1 MDTDYLDS
9 SKVGQL
15 AGSILA
21 QRKKT
26 SSRDRNQVF
35 GATVLLE
42 TIKAFK
48 NKEKQNVLNSA
59 NDLKLEYDNIIKDYE
74 YKYEQNEGLRQDINK
89 FNSIDRENFL
99 NKKVMENYNTSNL
112 RRTLGKSYEDL
123 ESHPVLRKQLFDW
136 QEEEKKELID
146 YYTKVQEDPFVTKSF
161 ASLSKPVLNE
171 LQAKLYELKNDPT
184 NTSLFLKGINKIFPN
199 MFGTAAK
206 QAQLASAVTEAENKR
221 KEQENFSNSVNTKI
235 QEYYSNNQDKIFED
249 NVGYIVSYDTVSKNL
264 ENTKKDLYPK
274 LTEIGDKVYSLAS
287 IDGKTIQDDRR
298 PFRKVNEI
306 EVLKYDANKNQ
317 YVLDK
322 NANPQDV
329 AATMISRLALM
340 YKAEDDA
347 LIADKIKSPADA
359 YSMSDLYNLAIDD
372 LVNTGHLG
380 KRAGR
385 TGKIYL
391 KRPVSYAGFQNRMI
405 PEELFNVVNSL
416 ETDEDIYK
424 RNQKTIDYNNMINT
438 ELDNQ
443 IIRLTQQ
450 RETIEDIEQKENIN
464 NQLDIL
470 TSAKAGDNI
479 KLRDEILLQKIENP
493 SEDDMG
499 KAIQIGGNVLILG
512 QVDEDTKNIFRNKF
526 KENYGSSVDV
536 STVSQE
542 EEVGGKED
550 KGEGEG
556 EIDIFVLP
564 TQEQIDELSAQPKAL
579 VIQAITR
586 YNKINERLKD
596 TENLSPV
603 QIDSL
608 NIQKKNIED
617 TINDNLGRIPYD
629 FSGVPNVYERQQL
642 RGIERLLKNPE
653 RLSPARIKELEKEK
667 EELENIIGS

>member
-1 MDTDYLDS
+1 MATDYLDS

-15 AGSILA
+15 AGSLLS

-26 SSRDRNQVF
+26 SSRERNQAF

-42 TIKAFK
+42 TINALK
-48 NKEKQNVLNSA
+48 NKEKVNVSNSV

-74 YKYEQNEGLRQDINK
+74 YKYEQNQGLRQDINK

-123 ESHPVLRKQLFDW
+123 EAHPVLRKQLFDW

-146 YYTKVQEDPFVTKSF
+146 YYTQVQEDPFVTKSF
-161 ASLSKPVLNE
+161 SSLSKPVLDE

-199 MFGTAAK
+199 MFGTASK
-206 QAQLASAVTEAENKR
+206 QAQLASAVTETERKR
-221 KEQENFSNSVNTKI
+221 TEQEKFSNSVNTKL
-235 QEYYSNNQDKIFED
+235 QDYYSGSQDMIFQD
-249 NVGYIVSYDTVSKNL
+249 NAGYIVSYDNVSKDL
-264 ENTKKDLYPK
+264 EKTKKDLYPK
-274 LTEIGDKVYSLAS
+274 LSEIGNKMYTLKS
-287 IDGKTIQDDRR
+287 IDGKTRQDDRR

-306 EVLKYDANKNQ
+306 EILKYDANKNQ
-317 YVLDK
+317 YILDK

-329 AATMISRLALM
+329 AATMISKLALM
-340 YKAEDDA
+340 YKAEDAA
-347 LIADKIKSPADA
+347 LINDRIKSPEDA

-380 KRAGR
+380 KRTGR

-391 KRPVSYAGFQNRMI
+391 KRPVSYRGFQNRMI
-405 PEELFNVVNSL
+405 PEELFNVVNTL
-416 ETDEDIYK
+416 ETDEDIYN
-424 RNQKTIDYNNMINT
+424 RSQKTIDYNNMINT

-443 IIRLTQQ
+443 VIRLTQQ

-499 KAIQIGGNVLILG
+499 KAIQIGSNVLILG

-526 KENYGSSVDV
+526 IENYGSSVNV
-536 STVSQE
+536 PTVSQE
-542 EEVGGKED
+542 EE
-550 KGEGEG
+550 EGEG
-556 EIDIFVLP
+556 EIDTFVLP
-564 TQEQIDELSAQPKAL
+564 TQEQIDELTKQPKAL
-579 VIQAITR
+579 VRQAITR
-586 YNKINERLKD
+586 YNEINEKLKD

-603 QIDSL
+603 QIDAL
-608 NIQKKNIED
+608 NIQKKRIED
-617 TINDNLGRIPYD
+617 TINDNLERIPFD
-629 FSGVPNVYERQQL
+629 FRGTPNVLERQKL
-642 RGIERLLKNPE
+642 RGIERLLEKPE
-653 RLSPARIKELEKEK
+653 KLSNTRIRELEKEK
-667 EELENIIGS
+667 EELENIINS

>member
-1 MDTDYLDS
+1 MATLDEF
-9 SKVGQL
+9 
-15 AGSILA
+15 IA
-21 QRKKT
+21 QET
-26 SSRDRNQVF
+26 S
-35 GATVLLE
+35 AIE
-42 TIKAFK
+42 
-48 NKEKQNVLNSA
+48 
-59 NDLKLEYDNIIKDYE
+59 DLKPLYKLADTKIEYTSEEYDLIIKDYE
-74 YKYEQNEGLRQDINK
+74 ERYNQNNTLRNEINK

-123 ESHPVLRKQLFDW
+123 EAHPVLRKQLFDW

-146 YYTKVQEDPFVTKSF
+146 YYTKIQEDPFVTKSF
-161 ASLSKPVLNE
+161 ASLSKPVLDE

-206 QAQLASAVTEAENKR
+206 QAQLAGAVTEAEGKR
-221 KEQENFSNSVNTKI
+221 KDQEKFSNSVNTKI

-249 NVGYIVSYDTVSKNL
+249 NVGYIVSYDNVSKNL

-274 LTEIGDKVYSLAS
+274 LSEIGNKMYSLAS

-306 EVLKYDANKNQ
+306 EILKYDVNKNQ

-329 AATMISRLALM
+329 AATMISKLALM

-499 KAIQIGGNVLILG
+499 KAIEIGGNVLILG
-512 QVDEDTKNIFRNKF
+512 QVDENTKNIFRNEF
-526 KENYGSSVDV
+526 KKNYGSSVNV
-536 STVSQE
+536 PTVSQE
-542 EEVGGKED
+542 KEIGEE
-550 KGEGEG
+550 
-556 EIDIFVLP
+556 EIDTFVLP
-564 TQEQIDELSAQPKAL
+564 TQEQIDELAAQPKAL
-579 VIQAITR
+579 VRQAITR
-586 YNKINERLKD
+586 YNEINEKLKD
-596 TENLSPV
+596 TENLSQV
-603 QIDSL
+603 QIDAL
-608 NIQKKNIED
+608 DIQKKRIED

-667 EELENIIGS
+667 KELENIIGS

>member
-1 MDTDYLDS
+1 MSDNYLDS

-15 AGSILA
+15 AGAILA
-21 QRKKT
+21 RRKQTT
-26 SSRDRNQVF
+26 SDEKKKAI
-35 GATVLLE
+35 GATILLE
-42 TIKAFK
+42 TLNAFK
-48 NKEKQNVLNSA
+48 NREKQNLVEETNNFKQEA
-59 NDLKLEYDNIIKDYE
+59 DLILKDYE
-74 YKYEQNEGLRQDINK
+74 ERYNQNNNTRNEINL
-89 FNSIDRENFL
+89 FNSVNRENFL
-99 NKKVMENYNTSNL
+99 NKKIIDNYNTSDF
-112 RRTLGKSYEDL
+112 RRTIGKSYDEM
-123 ESHPVLRKQLFDW
+123 EANPALREQLFEW
-136 QEEEKKELID
+136 GNQEKERLIE
-146 YYTKVQEDPFVTKSF
+146 YYNKVQEDPFVTQTFS
-161 ASLSKPVLNE
+161 SLSKPVLDE
-171 LQAKLYELKNDPT
+171 LSAKIDSLEDDPT
-184 NTSLFLKGINKIFPN
+184 KKSLFLKGLNKVFPN
-199 MFGTAAK
+199 MFVTAEK
-206 QAQLASAVTEAENKR
+206 QAQLANAVTKAENKR
-221 KEQENFSNSVNTKI
+221 IKQETFSKSINDKLQN
-235 QEYYSNNQDKIFED
+235 YYSNNQNLEFQN
-249 NVGYIVSYDTVSKNL
+249 NVGYIVAYDSVSKNL

-274 LTEIGDKVYSLAS
+274 LSEIGNKMYSLSS

-306 EVLKYDANKNQ
+306 EILKYDANKNQ
-317 YVLDK
+317 YVLDR
-322 NANPQDV
+322 NANSQDV
-329 AATMISRLALM
+329 AATMISKLALM

-347 LIADKIKSPADA
+347 LIRDGIKSPQDS

-372 LVNTGHLG
+372 LANTGHLG

-391 KRPVSYAGFQNRMI
+391 KRPVSYSQFQNRMI

-416 ETDEDIYK
+416 ETEEDIYK

-443 IIRLTQQ
+443 IIKLTQQ

-526 KENYGSSVDV
+526 KENYGSSVNV
-536 STVSQE
+536 PTVSQE
-542 EEVGGKED
+542 EEIS
-550 KGEGEG
+550 GE
-556 EIDIFVLP
+556 EIDTFVLP

-579 VIQAITR
+579 VRQAITR

-608 NIQKKNIED
+608 NMQKKNIED
-617 TINDNLGRIPYD
+617 TINDNLGRIPFKFKTTSY
-629 FSGVPNVYERQQL
+629 PLERQKL
-642 RGIERLLKNPE
+642 RGLKRLLENPE
-653 RLSPARIKELEKEK
+653 RLSNNKIREIEDEIKELENKI
-667 EELENIIGS
+667 NS

>member
-1 MDTDYLDS
+1 MSDNYLDS

-15 AGSILA
+15 AGAILA
-21 QRKKT
+21 KRKKT
-26 SSRDRNQVF
+26 SSSERDRAI

-48 NKEKQNVLNSA
+48 NKEKQNLVEETNNFKQEA
-59 NDLKLEYDNIIKDYE
+59 DLILKDYE
-74 YKYEQNEGLRQDINK
+74 ERYNQNNTIRNEINL
-89 FNSIDRENFL
+89 FNSVNRENFL
-99 NKKVMENYNTSNL
+99 NKKIIDNYNTSDF
-112 RRTLGKSYEDL
+112 RRTIGKSYDEM
-123 ESHPVLRKQLFDW
+123 EANPALREQLFDW
-136 QEEEKKELID
+136 GNSEKERLTN
-146 YYTKVQEDPFVTKSF
+146 YYSAVQEDPFVTQTFS
-161 ASLSKPVLNE
+161 SLTKPVLNE
-171 LQAKLYELKNDPT
+171 LDAKINSLQDDPT
-184 NTSLFLKGINKIFPN
+184 KKSLFLKGINKIFPD
-199 MFGTAAK
+199 MFGTAEK
-206 QAQLASAVTEAENKR
+206 QVKLASAVKESENKR
-221 KEQENFSNSVNTKI
+221 IEQETFSKSINDKLQS
-235 QEYYSNNQDKIFED
+235 YYSNNQDMVFQD
-249 NVGYIVSYDTVSKNL
+249 NAGYIVSYDNVSKNL
-264 ENTKKDLYPK
+264 EKTKKDLYPK
-274 LTEIGDKVYSLAS
+274 LSEIGNKMYSLSS

-306 EVLKYDANKNQ
+306 EILKYDANKNQ
-317 YVLDK
+317 YVLDR
-322 NANPQDV
+322 NANSQDV
-329 AATMISRLALM
+329 AATMISKLALM

-347 LIADKIKSPADA
+347 LINDQIKSPEDA

-391 KRPVSYAGFQNRMI
+391 KRPVSYRGFQNRMI

-416 ETDEDIYK
+416 ETDEDIYNRSK
-424 RNQKTIDYNNMINT
+424 KTIDYNNMINI

-443 IIRLTQQ
+443 IITLTQQ

-493 SEDDMG
+493 SENEMG
-499 KAIQIGGNVLILG
+499 QAIQIGGNVLILG
-512 QVDEDTKNIFRNKF
+512 QIDEDTKNIFRNKF
-526 KENYGSSVDV
+526 IENYGSSVGV
-536 STVSQE
+536 PTVSKE
-542 EEVGGKED
+542 EEVGD
-550 KGEGEG
+550 G
-556 EIDIFVLP
+556 EIDTFVLP
-564 TQEQIDELSAQPKAL
+564 TQEQIDELTGQPKAL
-579 VIQAITR
+579 VRQAITR

-653 RLSPARIKELEKEK
+653 RLSNTRIRELEKEK
-667 EELENIIGS
+667 KELENIIGS

>member
-1 MDTDYLDS
+1 MATDYLDS

-15 AGSILA
+15 AGSLLS
-21 QRKKT
+21 QRKKK
-26 SSRDRNQVF
+26 SSRERNQAF

-42 TIKAFK
+42 TINALK
-48 NKEKQNVLNSA
+48 NKEKQNVSNSV
-59 NDLKLEYDNIIKDYE
+59 NDLKLEYDNVIKDYE

-123 ESHPVLRKQLFDW
+123 EAHPILRKQLFDW

-146 YYTKVQEDPFVTKSF
+146 YYTQVQEDPFVTKSF
-161 ASLSKPVLNE
+161 SSLSKPVLDE

-199 MFGTAAK
+199 MFGTASK
-206 QAQLASAVTEAENKR
+206 QAQLASAVTETERKR
-221 KEQENFSNSVNTKI
+221 TEQEKFSNSVNTKL
-235 QEYYSNNQDKIFED
+235 QDYYSGSQDMIFQD
-249 NVGYIVSYDTVSKNL
+249 NAGYIVSYDNVSKDL
-264 ENTKKDLYPK
+264 EKTKKDLYPK
-274 LTEIGDKVYSLAS
+274 LSEIGNKMYTLKS
-287 IDGKTIQDDRR
+287 IDGKTRQDDRR

-306 EVLKYDANKNQ
+306 EILKYDANKNQ
-317 YVLDK
+317 YILDK

-329 AATMISRLALM
+329 AATMISKLALM
-340 YKAEDDA
+340 YKAEDAA
-347 LIADKIKSPADA
+347 LINDRIKSPEDA

-380 KRAGR
+380 KRTGR

-391 KRPVSYAGFQNRMI
+391 KRPVSYRGFQNRMI
-405 PEELFNVVNSL
+405 PEELFNVVNTL
-416 ETDEDIYK
+416 ETDEDIYN
-424 RNQKTIDYNNMINT
+424 RSQKTIDYNNMINT

-443 IIRLTQQ
+443 VIRLTQQ

-499 KAIQIGGNVLILG
+499 KAIQIGSNVLILG

-526 KENYGSSVDV
+526 IENYGSSVDV
-536 STVSQE
+536 PTVSKE
-542 EEVGGKED
+542 EEVGE
-550 KGEGEG
+550 E
-556 EIDIFVLP
+556 EIDTFVLP
-564 TQEQIDELSAQPKAL
+564 TQEQIDELAVQPKAL
-579 VIQAITR
+579 IKQAITR
-586 YNKINERLKD
+586 YNEINEKLKD

-603 QIDSL
+603 QIDAL
-608 NIQKKNIED
+608 DIQKKRIED
-617 TINDNLGRIPYD
+617 TINDNLGRIPFD
-629 FSGVPNVYERQQL
+629 FRGTPNVLERQKL
-642 RGIERLLKNPE
+642 KGIERLLEKPE
-653 RLSPARIKELEKEK
+653 RLSNTRIRELEKEK
-667 EELENIIGS
+667 EELENIINN

>member
-1 MDTDYLDS
+1 MATDYLDS

-15 AGSILA
+15 AGSLLS
-21 QRKKT
+21 QRKKK
-26 SSRDRNQVF
+26 SSRERNQAF

-42 TIKAFK
+42 TINALK
-48 NKEKQNVLNSA
+48 NKEKQNVSNSV
-59 NDLKLEYDNIIKDYE
+59 NDLKLEYDNVIKDYE

-123 ESHPVLRKQLFDW
+123 EAHPILRKQLFDW

-146 YYTKVQEDPFVTKSF
+146 YYTQVQEDPFVTKSF
-161 ASLSKPVLNE
+161 SSLSKPVLDE

-199 MFGTAAK
+199 MFGTASK
-206 QAQLASAVTEAENKR
+206 QAQLASAVTETERKR
-221 KEQENFSNSVNTKI
+221 TEQEKFSNSVNTKL
-235 QEYYSNNQDKIFED
+235 QDYYSGSQDMIFQD
-249 NVGYIVSYDTVSKNL
+249 NAGYIVSYDNVSKDL
-264 ENTKKDLYPK
+264 EKTKKDLYPK
-274 LTEIGDKVYSLAS
+274 LSEIGNKMYTLKS
-287 IDGKTIQDDRR
+287 IDGKTRQDDRR

-306 EVLKYDANKNQ
+306 EILKYDANKNQ
-317 YVLDK
+317 YILDK

-329 AATMISRLALM
+329 AATMISKLALM
-340 YKAEDDA
+340 YKAEDAA
-347 LIADKIKSPADA
+347 LINDRIKSPEDA

-380 KRAGR
+380 KRTGR

-391 KRPVSYAGFQNRMI
+391 KRPVSYRGFQNRMI
-405 PEELFNVVNSL
+405 PEELFNVVNTL
-416 ETDEDIYK
+416 ETDEDIYN
-424 RNQKTIDYNNMINT
+424 RSQKTIDYNNMINT

-443 IIRLTQQ
+443 VIRLTQQ

-499 KAIQIGGNVLILG
+499 KAIQIGSNVLILG

-526 KENYGSSVDV
+526 IENYGSSVDV
-536 STVSQE
+536 PTVSKE
-542 EEVGGKED
+542 EEVGE
-550 KGEGEG
+550 E
-556 EIDIFVLP
+556 EIDTFVLP
-564 TQEQIDELSAQPKAL
+564 TQEQIDELAVQPKAL
-579 VIQAITR
+579 VRQAITR
-586 YNKINERLKD
+586 YNEINEKLKD

-603 QIDSL
+603 QIDAL
-608 NIQKKNIED
+608 DIQKKRIED
-617 TINDNLGRIPYD
+617 TINDNLGRIPFD
-629 FSGVPNVYERQQL
+629 FRGTTNVLERQKL
-642 RGIERLLKNPE
+642 KGIERLLEKPE
-653 RLSPARIKELEKEK
+653 RLSNTRIRELEKEK
-667 EELENIIGS
+667 EELENIINN

>member
-1 MDTDYLDS
+1 MATDYLDS

-15 AGSILA
+15 AGSLLS
-21 QRKKT
+21 QRKKK
-26 SSRDRNQVF
+26 SSRERNQAF

-42 TIKAFK
+42 TINALK
-48 NKEKQNVLNSA
+48 NKEKQNVSNSV
-59 NDLKLEYDNIIKDYE
+59 NDLKLEYDNVIKDYE

-123 ESHPVLRKQLFDW
+123 EAHPVLRKQLFDW

-146 YYTKVQEDPFVTKSF
+146 YYTQVQEDPFVTKSF
-161 ASLSKPVLNE
+161 SSLSKPVLDE

-199 MFGTAAK
+199 MFGTASK
-206 QAQLASAVTEAENKR
+206 QAQLASAVTETERKR
-221 KEQENFSNSVNTKI
+221 TEQEKFSNSVNTKL
-235 QEYYSNNQDKIFED
+235 QDYYSGSQDMIFQD
-249 NVGYIVSYDTVSKNL
+249 NAGYIVSYDNVSKDL
-264 ENTKKDLYPK
+264 EKTKKDLYPK
-274 LTEIGDKVYSLAS
+274 LSEIGNKMYTLKS
-287 IDGKTIQDDRR
+287 IDGKTRQDDRR

-306 EVLKYDANKNQ
+306 EILKYDANKNQ
-317 YVLDK
+317 YILDK

-329 AATMISRLALM
+329 AATMISKLALM
-340 YKAEDDA
+340 YKAEDAA
-347 LIADKIKSPADA
+347 LINDRIKSPEDA

-380 KRAGR
+380 KRTGR

-391 KRPVSYAGFQNRMI
+391 KRPVSYRGFQNRMI
-405 PEELFNVVNSL
+405 PEELFNVVNTL
-416 ETDEDIYK
+416 ETDEDIYN
-424 RNQKTIDYNNMINT
+424 RSQKTIDYNNMINT

-443 IIRLTQQ
+443 VIRLTQQ

-499 KAIQIGGNVLILG
+499 KAIQIGSNVLILG

-526 KENYGSSVDV
+526 IENYGSSVDV
-536 STVSQE
+536 PTVSKE
-542 EEVGGKED
+542 EEVGE
-550 KGEGEG
+550 E
-556 EIDIFVLP
+556 EIDTFVLP
-564 TQEQIDELSAQPKAL
+564 TQEQIDELAVQPKAL
-579 VIQAITR
+579 VRQAITR
-586 YNKINERLKD
+586 YNKINEKLKD

-603 QIDSL
+603 QIDAL
-608 NIQKKNIED
+608 DIQKKRIED
-617 TINDNLGRIPYD
+617 TINDNLGRIPFEFKTVSY
-629 FSGVPNVYERQQL
+629 PLERQKL
-642 RGIERLLKNPE
+642 RGIERLLEKPE
-653 RLSPARIKELEKEK
+653 RLSNTRIRELEKEK
-667 EELENIIGS
+667 EELENIINN

>member
-1 MDTDYLDS
+1 MATDYLDS

-15 AGSILA
+15 AGSLLS

-26 SSRDRNQVF
+26 SSRERNQAF

-42 TIKAFK
+42 TINALK
-48 NKEKQNVLNSA
+48 NKEKVNVSNSV

-74 YKYEQNEGLRQDINK
+74 YKYEQNQGLRQDINK

-123 ESHPVLRKQLFDW
+123 EAHPVLRKQLFDW

-146 YYTKVQEDPFVTKSF
+146 YYTQVQEDPFVTKSF
-161 ASLSKPVLNE
+161 SSLSKPVLDE

-199 MFGTAAK
+199 MFGTASK
-206 QAQLASAVTEAENKR
+206 QAQLASAVTETERKR
-221 KEQENFSNSVNTKI
+221 TEQEKFSNSVNTKL
-235 QEYYSNNQDKIFED
+235 QDYYSGSQDMIFQD
-249 NVGYIVSYDTVSKNL
+249 NAGYIVSYDNVSKDL
-264 ENTKKDLYPK
+264 EKTKKDLYPK
-274 LTEIGDKVYSLAS
+274 LSEIGNKMYTLKS
-287 IDGKTIQDDRR
+287 IDGKTRQDDRR

-306 EVLKYDANKNQ
+306 EILKYDANKNQ
-317 YVLDK
+317 YILDK

-329 AATMISRLALM
+329 AATMISKLALM
-340 YKAEDDA
+340 YKAEDAA
-347 LIADKIKSPADA
+347 LINDRIKSPEDA

-380 KRAGR
+380 KRTGR

-391 KRPVSYAGFQNRMI
+391 KRPISYSQFQNRMI

-416 ETDEDIYK
+416 ETEEDIYK

-479 KLRDEILLQKIENP
+479 KLRDKILLQKIENP

-526 KENYGSSVDV
+526 IENYGSSVDV
-536 STVSQE
+536 PTVSQE
-542 EEVGGKED
+542 KEIGEE
-550 KGEGEG
+550 
-556 EIDIFVLP
+556 EINTFVLP
-564 TQEQIDELSAQPKAL
+564 TQEQIDELAAQPKAL
-579 VIQAITR
+579 VRQAITK
-586 YNKINERLKD
+586 YNEINERLKD
-596 TENLSPV
+596 TENLSQV

-608 NIQKKNIED
+608 NMQKKKIED
-617 TINDNLGRIPYD
+617 TINNNLGRIPYD
-629 FSGVPNVYERQQL
+629 FSGVPNVYEKQQL

-667 EELENIIGS
+667 EELENIINS